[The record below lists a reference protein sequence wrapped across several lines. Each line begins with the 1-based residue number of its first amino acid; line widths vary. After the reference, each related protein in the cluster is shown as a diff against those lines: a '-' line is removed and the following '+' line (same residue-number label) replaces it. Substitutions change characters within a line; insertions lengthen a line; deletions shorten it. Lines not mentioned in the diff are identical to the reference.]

1 MEKETLLIRKYIYDK
16 YHKTYDDLFDA
27 KINVNYT
34 TYPLRDKYLYESLKS
49 LQKQTVKP
57 DNIFL
62 WLSEDEY
69 DKQIEQCYEEYELQ
83 NDVEA
88 LIEECSWQE
97 SFLCMQIQRIA
108 REAKEKNIS
117 YALILKFF
125 KEYDIQPNERVWFW
139 MEYYF
144 NN

>member
-69 DKQIEQCYEEYELQ
+69 DKHHLPDTI
-83 NDVEA
+83 
-88 LIEECSWQE
+88 
-97 SFLCMQIQRIA
+97 
-108 REAKEKNIS
+108 
-117 YALILKFF
+117 
-125 KEYDIQPNERVWFW
+125 
-139 MEYYF
+139 
-144 NN
+144 